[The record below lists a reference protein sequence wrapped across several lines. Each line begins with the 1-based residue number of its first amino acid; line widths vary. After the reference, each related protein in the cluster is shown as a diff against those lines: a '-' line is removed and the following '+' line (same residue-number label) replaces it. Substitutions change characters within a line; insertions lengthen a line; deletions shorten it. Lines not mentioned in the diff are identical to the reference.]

1 MNHLSSLIRLVF
13 LPIVLVACNSTVE
26 KSQEDNSQ
34 ELQKSKKDTF
44 ERSYFEEQLADS
56 LFLEKTKKEGSLR
69 SKNDLRGKDLDFSY
83 VIEDSDTCYLSVA
96 VRIKKYFEDE
106 AYYAIINTN
115 MQGWEHMI
123 SINWEIRL

>member
-34 ELQKSKKDTF
+34 ELQNSKKDTL
-44 ERSYFEEQLADS
+44 EMSYFEEQLADS

-69 SKNDLRGKDLDFSY
+69 SKNDLRGK
-83 VIEDSDTCYLSVA
+83 I
-96 VRIKKYFEDE
+96 
-106 AYYAIINTN
+106 
-115 MQGWEHMI
+115 
-123 SINWEIRL
+123 

>member
-1 MNHLSSLIRLVF
+1 MNYLSSLIRLVF

-69 SKNDLRGKDLDFSY
+69 SKNDLRGK
-83 VIEDSDTCYLSVA
+83 I
-96 VRIKKYFEDE
+96 
-106 AYYAIINTN
+106 
-115 MQGWEHMI
+115 
-123 SINWEIRL
+123 